1 MKKLI
6 IFILIPIFSFA
17 QNANRKFESFKET
30 NNTLEINVSDG
41 QYLLKSY
48 SDKIVET
55 TFLPKGE
62 VFNPISHAVILTP
75 KNGISKVADSENN
88 INFATSGMVVNI
100 QKSPFKIS
108 YLYKGKELLS
118 EKTGYIKKDSTEIL
132 DFNLDKTEIL
142 YGGGARAI
150 GMNRRGNRLQ
160 LYNRAQYGYETRA
173 ELMNFTM
180 PIVMSSKIYAIH
192 FDNAP
197 IGYLDLD
204 SKKDNSL
211 QYEIAIDKEF
221 ATANT
226 NEEKRFYSSEKKQ
239 IENQNKT
246 ISGRKTYQVIAG
258 DSWEDLISNYTDLT
272 GKQPLPARWTLGN
285 FSSRFGYHSQ
295 EEVEKTIRKFNEENI
310 PVDAIILDLYWFGK
324 TIKGTMGNLDWDKDN
339 FPNPTKMIAD
349 LNEKGVK
356 TVLITEP
363 FVLSTSSKW
372 QEAVDKKI
380 LATDMSGNPAKFD
393 FYFGN
398 TGIIDIFK
406 PEGKTWFWNI
416 YKDLIAKGCGGLW
429 GDLGE
434 PEVFPSKA
442 ITAGGKADD
451 VHNIYGHNWAKL
463 IQEGYKTDFPN
474 VRPFILMRAGSS
486 GSQRFGM
493 IPWSG
498 DVSRSWGGLQS
509 QTEIALQMGM
519 QGMGYMHSDLGGFA
533 GDYFD
538 NELYIRWLQYGVF
551 QPVFRPHA
559 QEEVA
564 SEAVYKDVVTKAKAK
579 KIIELRYQ
587 MLPYNYTLAFENNQK
602 GIPLMRPLFFEE
614 PTNIKLATV
623 CETYLWGN
631 DFLVTPITKSN
642 IKTTSVYFPKNNNWF
657 DFYSDKKYLAGTTTK
672 VNVLEDNIPT
682 FVRGGS
688 FIPMMKTIQNTSKY
702 SLANFDLH
710 YYFDEKTTNS
720 SGKLYNDNGTTPN
733 AFEKGEY
740 EILNFNSNFK
750 NKIVTLKLNTKI
762 GKSFTASDKNVNLI
776 LHNIKPKSI
785 SIDGKIIPFKTN
797 KTTIEIPIS
806 WLKSTSK
813 EIKIQL

>member
-6 IFILIPIFSFA
+6 ILILIPIFSFA
-17 QNANRKFESFKET
+17 QNANRKYISHNWNK
-30 NNTLEINVSDG
+30 NILEIKTSDG
-41 QYLLKSY
+41 QYLIKAY
-48 SDKIVET
+48 SDKIIET
-55 TFLPKGE
+55 SFVPNGQN
-62 VFNPISHAVILTP
+62 FNPVSHAVIMNNDKFQPNLSETNTSLSIDT
-75 KNGISKVADSENN
+75 KNIRVLVSKNL
-88 INFATSGMVVNI
+88 F
-100 QKSPFKIS
+100 QIS
-108 YLYKGKELLS
+108 YYNKEKLLFS

-211 QYEIAIDKEF
+211 QYE
-221 ATANT
+221 
-226 NEEKRFYSSEKKQ
+226 
-239 IENQNKT
+239 T
-246 ISGRKTYQVIAG
+246 ISGRKTYQVIAS

-339 FPNPTKMIAD
+339 FANPTKMIAD
-349 LNEKGVK
+349 LNDKNIK

-372 QEAVDKKI
+372 QEAVDKKV
-380 LATDMSGNPAKFD
+380 LAVDKTGNPAKFD

-416 YKDLIAKGCGGLW
+416 YKNLINQGCGGLW

-442 ITAGGKADD
+442 ITAGGKADE

-463 IQEGYKTDFPN
+463 VQDGFKIDFPN

-551 QPVFRPHA
+551 QPIFRPHA

-614 PTNIKLATV
+614 PNNPKLSTV
-623 CETYLWGN
+623 CESYFWGN

-642 IKTTSVYFPKNNNWF
+642 VKTTTIYFPKNNNWF
-657 DFYSDKKYLAGTTTK
+657 DFYSDKKYLAGTTID
-672 VNVLEDNIPT
+672 VNVSEENIPT

-688 FIPMMKTIQNTSKY
+688 FIPMIKTIQNTSKY

-710 YYFDEKTTNS
+710 YYYDDKTTNS
-720 SGKLYNDNGTTPN
+720 LGTLYNDNGATPN
-733 AFEKGEY
+733 AFEKGEF
-740 EILNFNSNFK
+740 EILNFSSK
-750 NKIVTLKLNTKI
+750 LLNKIVTIKLDTES
-762 GKSFTASDKNVNLI
+762 GKSFINSDKNVNLI
-776 LHNIKPKSI
+776 LHNVKPKTI
-785 SIDGKIIPFKTN
+785 LIDGKNVAFKMNKTN
-797 KTTIEIPIS
+797 VEIQVI
-806 WLKSTSK
+806 WLKSISK
-813 EIKIQL
+813 EIKIIFN

>member
-1 MKKLI
+1 MKKFLI
-6 IFILIPIFSFA
+6 LLLISICSFA
-17 QNANRKFESFKET
+17 QNANRKFEKATLKEGVLT
-30 NNTLEINVSDG
+30 INTSDG
-41 QYLLKSY
+41 DYLV
-48 SDKIVET
+48 KIISEKIMET
-55 TFLPKGE
+55 SFISKGE
-62 VFNPISHAVILTP
+62 TFNPISHAVVLKPKTGNLILNETS
-75 KNGISKVADSENN
+75 KKLDYYSDGIA
-88 INFATSGMVVNI
+88 INI
-100 QKSPFKIS
+100 QKNPFLIS
-108 YLYKGKELLS
+108 YSYKKNPVVS
-118 EKTGYIKKDSTEIL
+118 EKLGYIKKDSTEIL
-132 DFNLDKTEIL
+132 EFNIDKTEIL

-180 PIVMSSKIYAIH
+180 PIVMSSKMYAIH

-204 SKKDNSL
+204 SKKDNTL
-211 QYEIAIDKEF
+211 QYE
-221 ATANT
+221 
-226 NEEKRFYSSEKKQ
+226 
-239 IENQNKT
+239 T

-285 FSSRFGYHSQ
+285 FSSRFGYHSH
-295 EEVEKTIRKFNEENI
+295 EEVEKTIKKFEEDQI
-310 PVDAIILDLYWFGK
+310 PVDAIIVDLYWFGK
-324 TIKGTMGNLDWDKDN
+324 TIKGTMGNLEFDKDN
-339 FPNPTKMIAD
+339 FPNPTKMMSD
-349 LNEKGVK
+349 LNKKGIK

-380 LATDMSGNPAKFD
+380 LAKDKTGNPATFD

-406 PEGKTWFWNI
+406 LEGKTWFWNI
-416 YKDLIAKGCGGLW
+416 YKDLINKGAGGLW
-429 GDLGE
+429 DDLGE
-434 PEVFPSKA
+434 PEVFPSSA
-442 ITAGGKADD
+442 ITAGGKADE

-463 IQEGYKTDFPN
+463 VQEGYKNDFPL
-474 VRPFILMRAGSS
+474 VRPFILMRAGYS

-538 NELYIRWLQYGVF
+538 NQLYIRWLQYGVF
-551 QPVFRPHA
+551 QPIFRPHS

-564 SEAVYKDVVTKAKAK
+564 SEPVYKDIVTKAKAK
-579 KIIELRYQ
+579 KQVELRYQ

-614 PTNIKLATV
+614 PNNRDLSTV

-631 DFLVTPITKSN
+631 DFLVTPITKAEA
-642 IKTTSVYFPKNNNWF
+642 KTTSVYFPKNNNWF
-657 DFYSDKKYLAGTTTK
+657 DFYSNKKQLGGTTGTI
-672 VNVLEDNIPT
+672 VVEEDHIPV

-688 FIPMMKTIQNTSKY
+688 FIPMIKTIQNTLKY
-702 SLANFDLH
+702 SLENFDLH
-710 YYFDEKTTNS
+710 YYFDEKTTKS
-720 SGKLYNDNGTTPN
+720 EGKLYNDNGLTPN
-733 AFEKGEY
+733 AFEKGEF
-740 EILNFNSNFK
+740 EIVNFNSNYDVNK
-750 NKIVTLKLNTKI
+750 NLKTITLNFNTEI
-762 GKSFTASDKNVNLI
+762 GKTYQTSDKNINLVV
-776 LHNIKPKSI
+776 HNCKAKTIT
-785 SIDGKIIPFKTN
+785 IDGKSVTFKNN
-797 KTTIEIPIS
+797 KTSIEIPVS
-806 WLKSTSK
+806 WLKGTSK